1 MMRIIIKAIM
11 LFIDIITFL
20 YPIKNNRITFLSR
33 GFSGSNTF
41 AFKKSKYYDSL
52 VEKYDV
58 FFVNESKGNSK
69 NLLDKVKKY
78 YNLSKLINTSKIIVS
93 THGGRKR
100 KKNTINIDLWHGV
113 PLKTMRLMDKNEKNK
128 SFLKNTDYLASNND
142 FNSTILNACFGLS
155 TENYIQIGNPRN
167 DLLINS
173 DGLKN
178 LSTLFGNGFENK
190 KKIFV
195 FPTYRSRKKADDGEY
210 NYENFFGFDRF
221 EYKSF
226 NEFLKSQNI
235 VVFIKLH
242 PNDEE
247 KVLNKIE
254 KNSVENIKV
263 ITGKILKDNNID
275 LYEILNSCDLLITDY
290 SSIYFDFLILDR
302 PIIFNPVDLNTY
314 RKKRGFLLE
323 PYDFWTPGPK
333 VYNQE
338 DLERAI
344 INSFQND
351 EFAEKRKVIN
361 KLINGEKKID
371 SNKLLY
377 DFINNKIGG

>member
-1 MMRIIIKAIM
+1 MRIIIKAIM

>member
-1 MMRIIIKAIM
+1 MRIIIKAIM

-263 ITGKILKDNNID
+263 IIGKILKDNNID

-361 KLINGEKKID
+361 KLINGEKIID

>member
-1 MMRIIIKAIM
+1 MRIIIKAIM

-195 FPTYRSRKKADDGEY
+195 FPTYRSRKKTDDGEY

-263 ITGKILKDNNID
+263 ITGKLLKDNNID

>member
-1 MMRIIIKAIM
+1 MRIIIKAIM

-195 FPTYRSRKKADDGEY
+195 FPTYRSRKIADDGEY

-226 NEFLKSQNI
+226 NEFLESQNI

-338 DLERAI
+338 DLEKAI

-351 EFAEKRKVIN
+351 DFAEKRKVIN